1 LVFGKIWYD
10 VYNNKYE
17 HVISLMLRKSHL
29 LSKIHHRILDFE
41 ILDNDEITNTGRIY
55 PFSTD
60 LEKSHYGN
68 AVAIKRI

>member
-1 LVFGKIWYD
+1 MVFGKIWYD

-41 ILDNDEITNTGRIY
+41 ILDNDEITNIGRIY

-60 LEKSHYGN
+60 LEQSHYGN